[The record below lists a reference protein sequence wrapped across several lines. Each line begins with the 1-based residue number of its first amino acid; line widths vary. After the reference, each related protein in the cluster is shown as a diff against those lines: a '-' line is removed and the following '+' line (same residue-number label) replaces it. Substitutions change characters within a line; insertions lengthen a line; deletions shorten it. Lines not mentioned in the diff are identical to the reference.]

1 VEVTVEVTVELG
13 LRVEVAVEED
23 IVMRRR
29 RGRSMTG

>member
-1 VEVTVEVTVELG
+1 MEVTVEVTVELG